1 MIASVVNKNF
11 PELITSSQGDKEVD
25 QARLLVS
32 DLMIQDPEALVASS
46 DLLGWQNI
54 RVIHVQSSLDEM
66 MFSPSDS
73 HCLVLNLGSDA
84 HVAVTSDKVEFEGE
98 VGVGQVSIIPAGSS
112 WRVCQTQSADFINL
126 PLLYLRPL
134 FVRSVVAHFHLLYPE
149 FTLSPQIG
157 FVNRHIRHMALS
169 LLEEL
174 NEANLVGRLYAD
186 WLATGLAMQMVRRY
200 SSLRNVRIGRGGM
213 APQKLRKAVDIIDS
227 HLVEEQPGRLALRF
241 VADEVGMS
249 YFHFSR
255 AFKQSMGMSL
265 TNYIAEKRIEHAKEL
280 LNRTVLP
287 ISEIALRSGFGSQS
301 HFTTSFRRM
310 AGSTPREFRAAM

>member
-1 MIASVVNKNF
+1 
-11 PELITSSQGDKEVD
+11 
-25 QARLLVS
+25 
-32 DLMIQDPEALVASS
+32 
-46 DLLGWQNI
+46 
-54 RVIHVQSSLDEM
+54 
-66 MFSPSDS
+66 
-73 HCLVLNLGSDA
+73 
-84 HVAVTSDKVEFEGE
+84 
-98 VGVGQVSIIPAGSS
+98 
-112 WRVCQTQSADFINL
+112 
-126 PLLYLRPL
+126 
-134 FVRSVVAHFHLLYPE
+134 
-149 FTLSPQIG
+149 
-157 FVNRHIRHMALS
+157 MALS

-227 HLVEEQPGRLALRF
+227 YLVEEQPGRLALRF
-241 VADEVGMS
+241 VADAVGMS

-287 ISEIALRSGFGSQS
+287 ISEIALRSGFASQS